1 LQKNGFFIEC
11 GALDGLWLSNTFYF
25 ERLLGWKGVLI
36 EADAFNFNQVLK
48 KNRNV
53 LAMPTCLSR
62 STKPE
67 LVYFHHIYISRQ
79 QKLK

>member
-1 LQKNGFFIEC
+1 MQKNGFFIEC

-67 LVYFHHIYISRQ
+67 LVYFYRIYFKTAEI
-79 QKLK
+79 K